1 MKLISRIMLNMVLI
15 LAVGLS
21 VWALVFYYS
30 LKSRIIRETDSALTQ
45 VSEQIMQR
53 YLSGQD
59 NRQEGSN
66 DLYTF
71 NLIPVPEQYAQV
83 HKNLSFSEGEKAIK
97 GKRGEQAVRT
107 LHTIFRTQ
115 DNQYMALQV
124 STPISAVHN
133 LRTALLWGIA
143 ILYIALLALVLAINY
158 AVIQYSMRPLYN
170 LLDWMN
176 HFDLKSNAAPIEN
189 KTSVQEFRQL
199 NLAANQQV
207 DRMKDLYEQQRQFI
221 DNAAHEMQTPLAVCL
236 NQIERLQQKAN
247 LTEDV
252 QMDLY
257 KLQRPL
263 RRLVKLHKDMLQL
276 TRIDNGVYAE
286 TTDVDLQA
294 IIRQSCEDLNEI
306 FAHKGITYEIKSDSP
321 LHLQMNDTL
330 AHQLAGNLLR
340 NAWLHT
346 PEGGK
351 IIVEW
356 HHHEIIFANS
366 GEKALDGKRIFERF
380 YQGEHKE
387 NSNGLGLAI
396 CMSVCKQYGFQ
407 LAYHFDSGMHRFT
420 IQF

>member
-1 MKLISRIMLNMVLI
+1 M
-15 LAVGLS
+15 
-21 VWALVFYYS
+21 
-30 LKSRIIRETDSALTQ
+30 
-45 VSEQIMQR
+45 
-53 YLSGQD
+53 
-59 NRQEGSN
+59 
-66 DLYTF
+66 
-71 NLIPVPEQYAQV
+71 P
-83 HKNLSFSEGEKAIK
+83 
-97 GKRGEQAVRT
+97 
-107 LHTIFRTQ
+107 
-115 DNQYMALQV
+115 
-124 STPISAVHN
+124 
-133 LRTALLWGIA
+133 
-143 ILYIALLALVLAINY
+143 
-158 AVIQYSMRPLYN
+158 
-170 LLDWMN
+170 
-176 HFDLKSNAAPIEN
+176 
-189 KTSVQEFRQL
+189 
-199 NLAANQQV
+199 
-207 DRMKDLYEQQRQFI
+207 
-221 DNAAHEMQTPLAVCL
+221 
-236 NQIERLQQKAN
+236 N